1 MERTEMLATK
11 SLNITDE
18 LMYQL
23 PSSKKSQIS
32 RREHV
37 SKSADGSQTANPSQ
51 TIIFTIPPSSNKV
64 LAGSETYF
72 SFNVA
77 SVGAATL
84 GGSVHRLIE
93 RVRILSDS
101 GVVLEELNA
110 FNVLNRSLQITH
122 MADDYLNEVEVVSG
136 FNPRQFALYNNV
148 QDQLS
153 IATATVSVAQSVTS
167 VRPASYGASQP
178 ASRYEAEKTLVGGI
192 DFYFRLEGSGLLNQ
206 EKFLPLFA
214 MGLRIELT
222 LESAA
227 IGLRTGTEYVVS
239 NPKIY
244 YTVLTMSDQLAATM
258 SEALRKGP
266 LHLPYSTFSHK
277 SETRDSASYNI
288 ALTQPYFRLKK
299 LFSTVRLTSALS
311 ANNDSFNYIS
321 TDLYSSGKGVQ
332 YRYNDQYYPIDKIDN
347 AKRSYYESRIALNQF
362 GSVELATLPY
372 IEFVNGGRHVL
383 CANFETLMSDPQ
395 SGSSTKNSRS
405 IDMSLEFSS
414 SASRR
419 IDVFSQYVRILR
431 IRGDS
436 TIEVLE

>member
-1 MERTEMLATK
+1 
-11 SLNITDE
+11 
-18 LMYQL
+18 
-23 PSSKKSQIS
+23 
-32 RREHV
+32 
-37 SKSADGSQTANPSQ
+37 
-51 TIIFTIPPSSNKV
+51 
-64 LAGSETYF
+64 
-72 SFNVA
+72 
-77 SVGAATL
+77 
-84 GGSVHRLIE
+84 
-93 RVRILSDS
+93 
-101 GVVLEELNA
+101 
-110 FNVLNRSLQITH
+110 
-122 MADDYLNEVEVVSG
+122 
-136 FNPRQFALYNNV
+136 
-148 QDQLS
+148 
-153 IATATVSVAQSVTS
+153 
-167 VRPASYGASQP
+167 
-178 ASRYEAEKTLVGGI
+178 
-192 DFYFRLEGSGLLNQ
+192 
-206 EKFLPLFA
+206 

-288 ALTQPYFRLKK
+288 ALTQPYFRLKN

-362 GSVELATLPY
+362 GSVDLATMPY